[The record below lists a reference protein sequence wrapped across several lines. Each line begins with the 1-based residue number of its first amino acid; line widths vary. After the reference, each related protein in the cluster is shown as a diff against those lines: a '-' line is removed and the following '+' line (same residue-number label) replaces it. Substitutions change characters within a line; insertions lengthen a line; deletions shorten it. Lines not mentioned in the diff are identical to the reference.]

1 MNKIEETLLNSF
13 NKDEMELS
21 FNGEVVNDYKILK
34 VLDDITRQALIPYFS
49 EVLYNAGY
57 RKADDIMQTYKELNE
72 SVTRLQLEAIKKFA
86 EKLKDKFNG
95 YEATSYNGYEEGW
108 HDLQEEINDLLK
120 EYEEK

>member
-21 FNGEVVNDYKILK
+21 FNGEVVNDYKVLK

-57 RKADDIMQTYKELNE
+57 RKAADIMQTYKELNE
-72 SVTRLQLEAIKKFA
+72 SVTRLQLEAIKVFA
-86 EKLKDKFNG
+86 EKLKLKFDE
-95 YEATSYNGYEEGW
+95 YYNLSLAEGCIM
-108 HDLQEEINDLLK
+108 LKDLLK
-120 EYEEK
+120 EYGVEE